1 MSWSVLMT
9 FVVLAFGAVI
19 ALAWFKAMSLNQAA
33 GADDFSAGL
42 HYQRGKPLC
51 SAAERAFLEV
61 LDQAVAVDAGI
72 AASAP
77 GHGGGYRVF
86 GKVRVADVVALKPGL
101 NPWARQGAL
110 NRIAAKHFDFV
121 LCRSSDLAV
130 VCAVELA
137 GRS

>member
-1 MSWSVLMT
+1 MSWSVLVT
-9 FVVLAFGAVI
+9 FVVLAFGMVI
-19 ALAWFKAMSLNQAA
+19 ALAWFKAMSRNQAA

-51 SAAERAFLEV
+51 SAAERAFSEV
-61 LDQAVAVDAGI
+61 RDQAGDAGI
-72 AASAP
+72 NTIASAP

-121 LCRSSDLAV
+121 ACRSSNLAV
-130 VCAVELA
+130 VCAMELA
-137 GRS
+137 GQS